1 LTAAGNG
8 KQIHDQIRD
17 LVAEIQKTE
26 KEALDARQSRARRS
40 ATMTRAVIVAGTAIG
55 FIVVAIALFLI
66 GQDFAGNRQAEAAL
80 REAHD
85 ELEARVQ
92 ERTAELE
99 HSNESLR
106 EAEAVLRTVT
116 DAAHVGLAIID
127 QERRCRYANPG
138 YSEIL
143 DLPAEEI
150 VGQRLAHVRAP
161 GDAETVPDRLE
172 AAFGGEHV
180 NFELSVPP
188 AAPGDTERYY
198 AVSYEPATSRWG
210 KVVIIVMMDMT
221 ERKRAQ
227 LTLSRYRL
235 LAGQTRDIILFT
247 REDGQI
253 MEANDAAV
261 KTYGYDYETLLSK
274 SIYDL
279 GADLTFPVVDQQMTA
294 ADRAGLRFETI
305 HRREDGSRFPVDVT
319 SVGADF
325 GGERLLLSIIR
336 DITDRKRT
344 EEELRQQAAL
354 LDLAPVFVRD
364 LASRVVLWGQGAQQL
379 YGYSRE
385 EALGQSSHELLRSE
399 FPVPLAEIED
409 TLKRQ
414 GSWEGELTHRTR
426 DGSRMVVSS
435 HWVLYY
441 DTRGIAT
448 HVMEVNTDV
457 TLRKEVEEDIKKWN
471 LRLEERVKERTA
483 ELREAKERAELA
495 DRVKSE
501 FLANMS
507 HELRTPLNAVI
518 GFSELLTDQ
527 KPGPL
532 NSQQQDFL
540 NEILMSGRHLLSLIN
555 DILDLTRITAGKID
569 LQPRALSVSA
579 AVRESCSTIKPIA
592 SEKNILVKVKTDSKN
607 DIVNLDELRLKQVLY
622 NLLSN
627 AVKFTPQNGK
637 IRVAASVD
645 DQKRIRIRVKDTGI
659 GINEQDLP
667 RLFGVFQQGDSGFA
681 KRQQGSG
688 LGLALTKKIVELQNG
703 AITVESEPGKGS
715 TFTVV
720 LPSNAHVE
728 GEAAVS

>member
-1 LTAAGNG
+1 
-8 KQIHDQIRD
+8 
-17 LVAEIQKTE
+17 
-26 KEALDARQSRARRS
+26 
-40 ATMTRAVIVAGTAIG
+40 
-55 FIVVAIALFLI
+55 
-66 GQDFAGNRQAEAAL
+66 
-80 REAHD
+80 
-85 ELEARVQ
+85 
-92 ERTAELE
+92 
-99 HSNESLR
+99 
-106 EAEAVLRTVT
+106 
-116 DAAHVGLAIID
+116 
-127 QERRCRYANPG
+127 
-138 YSEIL
+138 
-143 DLPAEEI
+143 
-150 VGQRLAHVRAP
+150 
-161 GDAETVPDRLE
+161 
-172 AAFGGEHV
+172 
-180 NFELSVPP
+180 
-188 AAPGDTERYY
+188 
-198 AVSYEPATSRWG
+198 
-210 KVVIIVMMDMT
+210 
-221 ERKRAQ
+221 
-227 LTLSRYRL
+227 
-235 LAGQTRDIILFT
+235 
-247 REDGQI
+247 
-253 MEANDAAV
+253 
-261 KTYGYDYETLLSK
+261 
-274 SIYDL
+274 
-279 GADLTFPVVDQQMTA
+279 
-294 ADRAGLRFETI
+294 
-305 HRREDGSRFPVDVT
+305 
-319 SVGADF
+319 
-325 GGERLLLSIIR
+325 
-336 DITDRKRT
+336 
-344 EEELRQQAAL
+344 
-354 LDLAPVFVRD
+354 
-364 LASRVVLWGQGAQQL
+364 
-379 YGYSRE
+379 
-385 EALGQSSHELLRSE
+385 
-399 FPVPLAEIED
+399 
-409 TLKRQ
+409 
-414 GSWEGELTHRTR
+414 
-426 DGSRMVVSS
+426 
-435 HWVLYY
+435 
-441 DTRGIAT
+441 
-448 HVMEVNTDV
+448 
-457 TLRKEVEEDIKKWN
+457 
-471 LRLEERVKERTA
+471 LEERVKERTA